1 MKLKK
6 LTVSILTLLML
17 LILLAGCAE
26 NPSAT
31 PSASANTLPSAS
43 QPAELKTTDFM
54 GREVTLDAAPEKIV
68 SLTPSNTELLYALGL
83 GGKVAGV
90 DASSNYPEE
99 AAGKTV
105 VGDYSGVNVEAVV
118 ALAPD
123 VVFASTA
130 LQADTIT
137 ALENAGIKVIA
148 SEAGTY
154 AQLKESVS
162 MIGLMGGAQQN
173 AADALLSSIEAKEAQ
188 LKAFAGE
195 TPVSAYYIL
204 SYGEYGDWSAG
215 PGSFIFDALSLGG
228 IELITKDMEFAFPQY
243 SLEQLIAADPEW
255 IINGAYGASLEDLRA
270 AQGYGEL
277 TAIKEGRFI
286 SVDVDK
292 MSRPTERL
300 LDEAISVVSQIK
312 AAQQSVKD

>member
-1 MKLKK
+1 MKFTK

-17 LILLAGCAE
+17 LALLAGCGAQ
-26 NPSAT
+26 
-31 PSASANTLPSAS
+31 PSASQSAAPSAS
-43 QPAELKTTDFM
+43 QPAELKTTDFL
-54 GREVTLDAAPEKIV
+54 GREITLAAVPEKIV

-83 GGKVAGV
+83 GGKVVGV

-137 ALENAGIKVIA
+137 ALENAGIKVVA

-162 MIGLMGGAQQN
+162 MIGTMGGAEQA

-188 LKAFAGE
+188 LKALAGE
-195 TPVSAYYIL
+195 TPVSAYYIV
-204 SYGEYGDWSAG
+204 SYGEYGDWSVG
-215 PGSFIFDALSLGG
+215 PGSFIFDVLTMGG
-228 IELITKDMEFAFPQY
+228 VELITKDMAFAFPQY
-243 SLEQLIAADPEW
+243 SLEQLTAADPEW
-255 IINGAYGASLEDLRA
+255 IINGAYGASLEELRA

-286 SVDVDK
+286 SADVDK
-292 MSRPTERL
+292 MNRPTERL

-312 AAQQSVKD
+312 AAQ